1 MFPATSGSL
10 RIPGSKAWRASLPGK
25 WVAPFPSSAASL
37 SAGAAAVGLIT
48 LIAFRFQLT
57 LATAAFLHLVV
68 VVLLARHAGF
78 AVAGAVSIAA
88 VLSQTYFLVPPF
100 LSWAVADWH
109 NVIALGTFG
118 YCALTVSRLSSEATR
133 QTRVAERRRKDTEGL
148 YEISRLVLQLD
159 RRRDPGPQI
168 AAMIPQV
175 FDCDSAAI
183 FDSATAT
190 VAVSGENL
198 LDLEER
204 TRDAFVQGRDEYD
217 SRRRAWF
224 RVLRMGNRPVGALAL
239 RGGEIG
245 LAVANALAS
254 LVAVAMERARSFE
267 NESRMEA
274 ARQSEQLRT
283 AVLDALAHDVK
294 TPLTAIRAASSGLL
308 ESRSLGP
315 SHEELVSLIDDESA
329 RLEEITNRLL
339 RLARLDAKDVSVRR
353 GRLSIERLM
362 AKMAAPR
369 IRMKCLD
376 PALAVSADEQLL
388 SMALSQLTDNAQKYS
403 HPGSTITVAAERK
416 GGNAVISV
424 HNLGTPIAASDL
436 ERIFERFY
444 RAGNVAQRI
453 SGTGLGLSITR
464 KIAIA
469 HGGRVWA
476 SSEESGG
483 TTFFLSLPVLE
494 ERLAE
499 RESVLTEQI

>member
-1 MFPATSGSL
+1 MSPATSSSL
-10 RIPGSKAWRASLPGK
+10 RVPGSKAWRASLPGK
-25 WVAPFPSSAASL
+25 WVAPWPSAAASL
-37 SAGAAAVGLIT
+37 AAGTTAVGIIT
-48 LIAFRFQLT
+48 LVAFRFQLT
-57 LATAAFLHLVV
+57 LATAAFLHLII

-78 AVAGAVSIAA
+78 AVASAVSVVA
-88 VLSQTYFLVPPF
+88 VLSQTYFLVPPV
-100 LSWAVADWH
+100 LTWVVADWH
-109 NVIALGTFG
+109 NGVALVTFG

-133 QTRVAERRRKDTEGL
+133 QTRVAERRRRDTEGL
-148 YEISRLVLQLD
+148 YEIGRLVLQLD
-159 RRRDPGPQI
+159 RHREPGPQI

-175 FDCDSAAI
+175 FDCECAAI
-183 FDSATAT
+183 FDSASAT
-190 VAVSGENL
+190 VAASGDNL
-198 LDLEER
+198 LDIEER

-239 RGGEIG
+239 RGGEIS

-308 ESRSLGP
+308 ESHTLGP
-315 SHEELVSLIDDESA
+315 SHEELITLIDDESA

-339 RLARLDAKDVSVRR
+339 RLARLDAKDVSVKR
-353 GRLSIERLM
+353 GRVSVERLM
-362 AKMAAPR
+362 TKMAAPR
-369 IRMKCLD
+369 IHMKCAD
-376 PALAVSADEQLL
+376 PSLAVSADEQLL

-403 HPGSTITVAAERK
+403 RPDTAITLAAERK
-416 GGNAVISV
+416 GSEAVISV
-424 HNLGTPIAASDL
+424 HNLGMPIAAADL

-444 RAGNVAQRI
+444 RAGNVAHRI

-476 SSEESGG
+476 SSEETGG
-483 TTFFLSLPVLE
+483 TTFFLSLPAME
-494 ERLAE
+494 EQ
-499 RESVLTEQI
+499 S